1 LLRRKRRGIKSSAR
15 IIINFNYRCGAIRA
29 AAHHLFSW
37 IFIMTKPYSAGMQSK
52 TLDRKKLFAD
62 PILITAIFGIF
73 LFLVLFIVYPLS
85 ILLVDSVYE
94 ENQITLSVFARIFG
108 MSGFRKAI
116 SNTLQL
122 GFISGILATL
132 VGFLFAYVDMYVS
145 VGNKFVKSLFK
156 IVSVLPVVSP
166 PFVLSLSAIML
177 FGRTGIITRNLF
189 NLSTTKLYGLPGI
202 CLVQTLTFFPVC
214 YLMLKGLLKNI
225 DPSLEEAARN
235 IGASRWKVFT
245 SVTLPLLLPGLGNAF
260 LVTFIESVADFAN
273 PMIIGGNFDTLA
285 TSIYL
290 QLTGAYDKSGA
301 TAMAVVLLFISMG
314 LFIVEKY
321 RLERKSVATLTGKA
335 SRERMRIKDK
345 SVRVPLVTI
354 SIVISL
360 FVIVLYILVVFGSLF
375 KIWGRNYSLSLKWYQ
390 YIFKNNGY
398 KVFLDSIWLSLIASP
413 ITAFI
418 SMIIAYLVVKRKFAG
433 KGFMEF
439 IAMLAMAVPGT
450 VLGVGFIRGFN
461 SGIFHS
467 GFMQGLYGTGAILV
481 IVFIVRSL
489 PIGTRSGIAALR
501 QIDKSIEES
510 AYDLG
515 ADSFTVFTT
524 VTLPLIKDSFFSGLV
539 TTFVRSITAISA
551 IILLVTPQFVLITVR
566 INEHA
571 EKGNYGIACAYATI
585 LIIITYTAI
594 TLMNLFTG
602 KFGTSRKQ
610 K

>member
-1 LLRRKRRGIKSSAR
+1 
-15 IIINFNYRCGAIRA
+15 
-29 AAHHLFSW
+29 
-37 IFIMTKPYSAGMQSK
+37 MTKPYSAGTQSK
-52 TLDRKKLFAD
+52 TLERKKLFAD
-62 PILITAIFGIF
+62 PILITAIFAIF

-132 VGFLFAYVDMYVS
+132 IGFLFAYVDMYVS
-145 VGNKFVKSLFK
+145 VGNKFVKGLFK

-177 FGRTGIITRNLF
+177 FGRTGIITRSLF

-390 YIFKNNGY
+390 YVVKNNGY

-418 SMIIAYLVVKRKFAG
+418 SMIIAYLVVKRKFVG

-585 LIIITYTAI
+585 LIVITYTAI